1 MKSPPSNK
9 QYPIVPPEELR
20 CVWMSAGVLSYQL
33 CDREFDCDDCPVD
46 AAIKKQQPKHQEKK
60 VVAPPRSATLADG
73 LFYTKN
79 HCWIRPLDDEKIEVG
94 IEPGLASMFYLPKSV
109 ILPSP
114 GAHLRSNE
122 TCSWIVLEGGALP
135 FSSPVDGT
143 VLEVNRRVVDNPVL
157 LSHQNQDACWLFRL
171 KVAPTTVE
179 TGGFWDKTRATEEY
193 ACDLGELKE
202 LLARATRTPRSE
214 SDKTLAD
221 GGELLQSVLDQLGNR
236 EYFLVLKKF
245 IVKKSQ

>member
-1 MKSPPSNK
+1 MKSPPSDK

-33 CDREFDCDDCPVD
+33 CDREFDCDRCPVD
-46 AAIKKQQPKHQEKK
+46 AGIKKQQPRHQEKK
-60 VVAPPRSATLADG
+60 AGPALRTATLADG

-79 HCWIRPLDDEKIEVG
+79 HCWIRQVDDERIEVG
-94 IEPGLASMFYLPKSV
+94 IEPGLAAMFHLPKSV

-135 FSSPVDGT
+135 FSSPVDGM

-157 LSHQNQDACWLFRL
+157 LSHQHQDECWLFRL
-171 KVAPTTVE
+171 KVAPLTVRS
-179 TGGFWDKTRATEEY
+179 GGFWNKERATQEY
-193 ACDLGELKE
+193 ASDLGELKE
-202 LLARATRTPRSE
+202 LLARATRTSRSE
-214 SDKTLAD
+214 SGKTLAD
-221 GGELLQSVLDQLGNR
+221 GGELLQTVLDKLGSR
-236 EYFLVLKKF
+236 EYFFVLRNF
-245 IVKKSQ
+245 IVKKSK